1 MRIAF
6 VYCSDP
12 LINCLQDA
20 GLTEKTHFCQWTCG
34 ECDWQER
41 QSSTVLFMPSFTFA
55 GVKDIILPGDF
66 KEIMNLVLIAER
78 KAQANLI
85 TRREEIA
92 STRSLLNTARLMDER
107 LTLKIVYRSV
117 EIISNQHSRSVKK
130 KFDSAHRCWSE
141 LPELVFDSRDPL
153 DLKIV

>member
-55 GVKDIILPGDF
+55 GVKDIILPGVF

-92 STRSLLNTARLMDER
+92 STRSLLNTARLMDDNPTLFRLKELEYIER
-107 LTLKIVYRSV
+107 IAEKVSNISV
-117 EIISNQHSRSVKK
+117 TSGGGLLEQLSNLAASKQKK
-130 KFDSAHRCWSE
+130 E
-141 LPELVFDSRDPL
+141 
-153 DLKIV
+153 